1 VCVNVYFERVP
12 VISDSDHSRWWAG
25 HIRVSLC
32 NAKID
37 ATMRGHLLRG
47 MKLERRTSIS
57 NCLGAHVGYVPIS
70 MDNKGVVPPF
80 WR

>member
-1 VCVNVYFERVP
+1 MCVNINFERFP
-12 VISDSDHSRWWAG
+12 VISDSDHSRWAE

-47 MKLERRTSIS
+47 MKLERHTGIS
-57 NCLGAHVGYVPIS
+57 NCLGAHVGYIPIS
-70 MDNKGVVPPF
+70 MGNKGVVPPF
-80 WR
+80 